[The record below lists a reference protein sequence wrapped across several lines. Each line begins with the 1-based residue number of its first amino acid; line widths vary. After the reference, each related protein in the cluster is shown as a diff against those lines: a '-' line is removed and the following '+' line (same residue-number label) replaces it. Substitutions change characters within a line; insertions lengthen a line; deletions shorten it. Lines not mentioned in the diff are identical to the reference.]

1 MSGDSLKSTFSRIS
15 ADTRFS
21 SEEIDRRLD
30 LRHQFTT
37 EATVTEET
45 SRARMSTRTADIGRG
60 GCFVDTLVPLP
71 VASNVRVILFRGKET
86 LEAPGTVVY
95 SQSGLGMG
103 IAFGDLSPEQTAM
116 LERWLS
122 ALSAPHDQPADT
134 HSAKPKHEEP
144 HPSDDSVAV
153 RLIYLLVGKGLLTE
167 SDAASLLR
175 ERGHGGRSS
184 HDPLF

>member
-1 MSGDSLKSTFSRIS
+1 MSDDSLKTNLSRLS
-15 ADTRFS
+15 PDAS
-21 SEEIDRRLD
+21 VSEEIDRRLD

-37 EATVTEET
+37 EATVTEES
-45 SRARMSTRTADIGRG
+45 SRARMTTRTADIGRG

-71 VASNVRVILFRGKET
+71 VASNVHVVLYRGKET
-86 LEAPGTVVY
+86 LEAPGAVVY

-103 IAFGDLSPEQTAM
+103 IAFGHLSPEQTAM

-122 ALSAPHDQPADT
+122 ELSTPHEQ
-134 HSAKPKHEEP
+134 HSAAVPSAKAHHEEP
-144 HPSDDSVAV
+144 RPSDDSVAV

-167 SDAASLLR
+167 SDASSLLR

-184 HDPLF
+184 RDPLF

>member
-1 MSGDSLKSTFSRIS
+1 MSEDILKTTLSHGSSDARS
-15 ADTRFS
+15 AA
-21 SEEIDRRLD
+21 EIDRRLD

-71 VASNVRVILFRGKET
+71 VGSNVRMTLYRGKET
-86 LEAPGTVVY
+86 LETPGVVIY

-103 IAFGDLSPEQTAM
+103 IAFGDISPEQRVT
-116 LERWLS
+116 LERWLTE
-122 ALSAPHDQPADT
+122 LSAPHEQPAET
-134 HSAKPKHEEP
+134 PFAKTKHEEP
-144 HPSDDSVAV
+144 RLSDDSVAV

-167 SDAASLLR
+167 SDATALLR
-175 ERGHGGRSS
+175 DRALGLASR
-184 HDPLF
+184 DPLF

>member
-1 MSGDSLKSTFSRIS
+1 MADSLKTNVTHASSDARL
-15 ADTRFS
+15 S

-45 SRARMSTRTADIGRG
+45 SRARMTTRTADIGRG

-71 VASNVRVILFRGKET
+71 VGSNVRVTLYRGKDA
-86 LEAPGTVVY
+86 LEAPGSVVY

-103 IAFGDLSPEQTAM
+103 IAFGEISPEQSAL
-116 LERWLS
+116 LERWLTQ
-122 ALSAPHDQPADT
+122 LSTPPEQAAEVPF
-134 HSAKPKHEEP
+134 AKNKREESRP
-144 HPSDDSVAV
+144 LEDSVAI

-167 SDAASLLR
+167 SDAATLLR
-175 ERGHGGRSS
+175 DRGHGGRR
-184 HDPLF
+184 DPLF

>member
-1 MSGDSLKSTFSRIS
+1 MADDSVKTTPHQVS
-15 ADTRFS
+15 ADTTS

-37 EATVTEET
+37 EAIVTEET

-71 VASNVRVILFRGKET
+71 VTSNVRVALYRGKET
-86 LEAPGTVVY
+86 LETPGTVVY

-103 IAFGDLSPEQTAM
+103 IAFGHISPDQSAM

-122 ALSAPHDQPADT
+122 ELSTPHEQPAET
-134 HSAKPKHEEP
+134 PAGRTKRQESR
-144 HPSDDSVAV
+144 PSDDSVAV

-167 SDAASLLR
+167 SDASTLLR
-175 ERGHGGRSS
+175 DRAHDHRSS
-184 HDPLF
+184 RDPLF